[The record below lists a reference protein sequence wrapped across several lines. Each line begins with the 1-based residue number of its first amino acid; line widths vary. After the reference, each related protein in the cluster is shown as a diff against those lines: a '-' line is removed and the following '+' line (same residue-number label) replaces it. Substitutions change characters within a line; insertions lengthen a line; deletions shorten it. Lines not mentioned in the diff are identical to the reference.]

1 VGEEPLGARP
11 YDRGETDHRG
21 VYRRL
26 QHKPAERKG
35 TADMVA
41 DYVLAGYGTGAIMAV
56 PAHDSRDFA
65 FARHF
70 DLPII
75 QVVKKPG
82 EDETDPQQWSES
94 YDAKEG
100 VMVNSGFINGMSVKE
115 AIKATI
121 KKIGENER
129 RLRKSELPP
138 EGCDL
143 QPSALLGR
151 AFPGILQGWDAV
163 YA

>member
-1 VGEEPLGARP
+1 MVLAPEHELVSQIIAPDRKKQVEEYIEMAKNRSERDRMTEVKRISGEFTGSYGINPLTGQEIP
-11 YDRGETDHRG
+11 IW
-21 VYRRL
+21 
-26 QHKPAERKG
+26 
-35 TADMVA
+35 VA

-75 QVVKKPG
+75 QVVRQENEIPVDTS
-82 EDETDPQQWSES
+82 EWTES

-100 VMVNSGFINGMSVKE
+100 VMINSGFINGMKVKD

-121 KKIGENER
+121 
-129 RLRKSELPP
+129 RK
-138 EGCDL
+138 D
-143 QPSALLGR
+143 R
-151 AFPGILQGWDAV
+151 
-163 YA
+163 